1 MRVLV
6 VDDEP
11 LARDKLRLW
20 LGEESDIERV
30 WECGNGFE
38 ALEVLG
44 REEVDLV
51 FLDIQMPGMDGFEVL
66 DHLEERPPV
75 VFVTAYDR
83 YAIAAFERHALDYL
97 LKPYDR
103 PRFAVA
109 LDRARGQ
116 RDLRRRDAV
125 DARLEELLAAARPQR
140 GYARRFAV
148 RQRERI
154 LLLDAGEVDWLEAK
168 GNYVALHAGGS
179 QHLVRDSLG
188 KIAERTEPGL
198 FVRIHRSTLV
208 NSGRIRELRPAS
220 HGDYTV
226 VLQDGRELAM
236 SRTYSDE
243 ARKALGLSF

>member
-20 LGEESDIERV
+20 LGEEDDIECV

-38 ALEVLG
+38 ALELLG
-44 REEVDLV
+44 REAADLV
-51 FLDIQMPGMDGFEVL
+51 FLDIQMPGMDGFEML
-66 DHLEERPPV
+66 DHLEKRPAV

-83 YAIAAFERHALDYL
+83 YAIAAFEQHALDYL

-109 LDRARGQ
+109 LERARGQ
-116 RDLRRRDAV
+116 HELQRRGAV

-140 GYARRFAV
+140 GYTRRFAV

-154 LLLDAGEVDWLEAK
+154 LLLDAEEVDWLEAK
-168 GNYVALHAGGS
+168 GNYVALHAGS
-179 QHLVRDSLG
+179 AEHLVRDSLG

-198 FVRIHRSTLV
+198 FIRIHRSTLV

-220 HGDYTV
+220 HGDYIV
-226 VLQDGRELAM
+226 VLHDGHALTM
-236 SRTYSDE
+236 SRTYSDS
-243 ARKALGLSF
+243 ARHALGL